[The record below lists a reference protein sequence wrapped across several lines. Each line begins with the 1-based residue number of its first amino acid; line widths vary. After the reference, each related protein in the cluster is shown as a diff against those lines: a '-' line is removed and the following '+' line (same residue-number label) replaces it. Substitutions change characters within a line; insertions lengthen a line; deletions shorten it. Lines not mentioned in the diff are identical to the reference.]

1 MKRVAL
7 WAGLLGGLLAFGG
20 VYAQAKNFP
29 SDTIRVTIPFAPG
42 GGTDFLT
49 RTVIGKMA
57 ERTGWTM
64 VVENKPGAAGSIAM
78 NQVSRANPDG
88 HELVLGQLDTV
99 AIAPVIYKDSIRW
112 DPIKD
117 FQPIGLMATTP
128 LLIVS
133 NAKSQYDTLPKAI
146 DAARQKPDSLN
157 YASPGVGSI
166 SHLAVALVE
175 QESGV
180 GMQHVPYKGAGPAMA
195 DLLGGRVD
203 LYAASIAAAMPQI
216 RSGNVRPLAVTG
228 VERSAVLPDTPT
240 VVELGFPSVE
250 IDLWYGLFA
259 PSGVPQDRIELL
271 HGALNETL
279 RDPEV
284 VKLLAQQ
291 GLNARASDRQ
301 TLAGLVERDVKRWPG
316 IVQKAGVTNQ

>member
-1 MKRVAL
+1 
-7 WAGLLGGLLAFGG
+7 
-20 VYAQAKNFP
+20 
-29 SDTIRVTIPFAPG
+29 
-42 GGTDFLT
+42 
-49 RTVIGKMA
+49 
-57 ERTGWTM
+57 
-64 VVENKPGAAGSIAM
+64 ENKPGAAGSIAM
-78 NQVSRANPDG
+78 NQVARARADG

-117 FQPIGLMATTP
+117 FQPIGLMAMTP

-133 NAKSQYDTLPKAI
+133 NAKSQYDTLPKAL
-146 DAARQKPDSLN
+146 DAVRQKPESLN

-291 GLNARASDRQ
+291 GLNARASD
-301 TLAGLVERDVKRWPG
+301 
-316 IVQKAGVTNQ
+316 